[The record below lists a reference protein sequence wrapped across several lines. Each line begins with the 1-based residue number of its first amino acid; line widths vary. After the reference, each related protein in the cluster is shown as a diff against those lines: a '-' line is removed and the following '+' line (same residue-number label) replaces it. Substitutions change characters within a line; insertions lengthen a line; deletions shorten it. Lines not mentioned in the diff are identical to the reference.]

1 MLKIQMLSMKS
12 KLDILTKLNDLL
24 VDMRLTSE
32 ETNDDDLEYYANEL
46 EQIII
51 ETGV

>member
-1 MLKIQMLSMKS
+1 MLSMKS
-12 KLDILTKLNDLL
+12 KLDILTKLNNLL

-32 ETNDDDLEYYANEL
+32 ETNDDDLDYYANEL

-51 ETGV
+51 DTGV

>member
-1 MLKIQMLSMKS
+1 MLSMKS

>member
-1 MLKIQMLSMKS
+1 MLSMKS
-12 KLDILTKLNDLL
+12 KLDILTKLDNLL

-32 ETNDDDLEYYANEL
+32 ETNDDDLDYYANEL

-51 ETGV
+51 ESGI

>member
-1 MLKIQMLSMKS
+1 MSLMKS
-12 KLDILTKLNDLL
+12 KLDILEKLDNLL

-32 ETNDDDLEYYANEL
+32 ETNNDDLDYYANEL

>member
-1 MLKIQMLSMKS
+1 MLSMKS
-12 KLDILTKLNDLL
+12 KLDTLEKLNNLL

-32 ETNDDDLEYYANEL
+32 ETNDDDLDYYANEL

-51 ETGV
+51 EAGV

>member
-1 MLKIQMLSMKS
+1 MLSMKS
-12 KLDILTKLNDLL
+12 KLDILTKLDNLL

-46 EQIII
+46 EQIILEEGI
-51 ETGV
+51 WY